1 VYAATLEGSMTT
13 PSAAT
18 VSDAADRLHDLLVM
32 LGVDPDE
39 RPEHDGPTTA
49 ETLARAALSVVTT
62 PVGPPPDGAGQIAAM
77 LRETGAVD
85 VHDDTMPLFDPAKQ
99 HDPLDVLS
107 GVDKWV
113 PVDVIARH
121 IDNGVRQWWASAPR

>member
-1 VYAATLEGSMTT
+1 MNPTD
-13 PSAAT
+13 SA
-18 VSDAADRLHDLLVM
+18 VRDAAIGLYDLLTM
-32 LGVDPDE
+32 LGVDPDA
-39 RPEHDGPTTA
+39 RSEHGGPTTA
-49 ETLARAALSVVTT
+49 ETLARAALSAVPTT
-62 PVGPPPDGAGQIAAM
+62 APPPDAVEQIAAM

-99 HDPLDVLS
+99 NDPLDVLS

-121 IDNGVRQWWASAPR
+121 IDDGVRQWWCPIPAAPRG